1 MNKTQA
7 GELLVEEIK
16 NNSIPPI
23 KGDITYG
30 KIKWRGLT
38 SNRKATD
45 KFGTYE
51 CWYEQRGKR
60 ITSIVLIENI

>member
-1 MNKTQA
+1 MTTTQA
-7 GELLVEEIK
+7 GNILAEAIR

-38 SNRKATD
+38 ANRKATD

-60 ITSIVLIENI
+60 ITPIVIIKNM

>member
-38 SNRKATD
+38 ANRKATD

-51 CWYEQRGKR
+51 YWYEQRGKR

>member
-38 SNRKATD
+38 AHRKATN